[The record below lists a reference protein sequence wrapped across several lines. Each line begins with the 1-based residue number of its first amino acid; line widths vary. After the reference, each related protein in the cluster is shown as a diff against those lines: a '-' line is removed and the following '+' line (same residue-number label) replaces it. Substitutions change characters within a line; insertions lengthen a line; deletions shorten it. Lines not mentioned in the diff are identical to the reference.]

1 MKMKSVILGLTILF
15 VIIVVEMDILA
26 NIVKMV
32 KATMI
37 LITTTIKIVI
47 TTIDNTTI
55 EVVVEEVEVEEDIE

>member
-1 MKMKSVILGLTILF
+1 
-15 VIIVVEMDILA
+15 MDILA

-37 LITTTIKIVI
+37 LITTTIMIVI

-55 EVVVEEVEVEEDIE
+55 VEEVEDIE

>member
-1 MKMKSVILGLTILF
+1 MKLGLTIL
-15 VIIVVEMDILA
+15 VVGIVVETDILA

-55 EVVVEEVEVEEDIE
+55 EVVVEGVEVEGDIE

>member
-1 MKMKSVILGLTILF
+1 MKMKSVILGLAILV

-26 NIVKMV
+26 NIIKMV

-47 TTIDNTTI
+47 TTIDNTI
-55 EVVVEEVEVEEDIE
+55 V

>member
-1 MKMKSVILGLTILF
+1 MKMKSVILGLTILV

-37 LITTTIKIVI
+37 LITTTKKIVI
-47 TTIDNTTI
+47 TTIDNTI
-55 EVVVEEVEVEEDIE
+55 V